1 MLKQRLYS
9 NLYLKI
15 LQEIHRHLGWN
26 CTDLPQMFEEWESTE
41 YSDLKIQTLR
51 VEFDL
56 LVCTFTLL
64 LSIQIMMALLLEN
77 LFLVTILLSPSVS

>member
-15 LQEIHRHLGWN
+15 LQVIHKHLEWN
-26 CTDLPQMFEEWESTE
+26 CIDLPQMFEEWESTE
-41 YSDLKIQTLR
+41 YSDLKIQTPR

-56 LVCTFTLL
+56 PVYTFMPL
-64 LSIQIMMALLLEN
+64 LSIEIMMALLLEN
-77 LFLVTILLSPSVS
+77 LFLVTILLLPSVS

>member
-26 CTDLPQMFEEWESTE
+26 RTDLPQMFEEWESTE